1 VTCLGKTAGLT
12 NTWFIVLLLA
22 VAGCTTPPPQ
32 SQTQTQ
38 TPIQAGLH
46 LSKVGF
52 ADLPQWSGVDQVRA
66 QLSFQR
72 SCAVLMTKPGETAL
86 AGAGYAGTVADWRP
100 VCDAAKSG
108 SRDFFEKNFTPF
120 AVDGEALFTGY
131 YEPQIRGSRT
141 RTGAFQ
147 TPVYG
152 LPSDLVRVDLGLF
165 NTKLKGERISGK
177 VEGRALVPYADRA
190 QIDTGGIA
198 AAPVLFYTDDAI
210 AFFFLQIQGSGRVV
224 FDDGSNAR
232 IAYAGEN
239 GQAYTAIGRT
249 LIAEGALTREE
260 VSLQSIRAWLAAHP
274 GRARAVMQTNRSY
287 IFFAEVPVG
296 DPALGSTGSL
306 GTNLTPL
313 ASLAVDSRI
322 HALGAPFYVAADGP
336 DPVHDVM
343 VAQDIGGA
351 IRGPARG
358 DMFFGF
364 GAEAERRAGA
374 MKAPGRLYLL
384 LPNGLAEKIGAGRD
398 YPPNVTQ

>member
-1 VTCLGKTAGLT
+1 MD
-12 NTWFIVLLLA
+12 
-22 VAGCTTPPPQ
+22 Q
-32 SQTQTQ
+32 SK
-38 TPIQAGLH
+38 AL
-46 LSKVGF
+46 
-52 ADLPQWSGVDQVRA
+52 
-66 QLSFQR
+66 LSFQR
-72 SCAVLMTKPGETAL
+72 SCAVLMAKPGDTVL
-86 AGAGYAGTVADWRP
+86 AGAGYAGTVADWRS
-100 VCDAAKSG
+100 VCEMAKSG
-108 SRDFFEKNFTPF
+108 APDFFERNFTPF
-120 AVDGEALFTGY
+120 AVGGEALFTGY
-131 YEPQIRGSRT
+131 YEPQIRGSRA

-165 NTKLKGERISGK
+165 NPKLKGERVSGK

-190 QIDTGGIA
+190 QIDTGGVA
-198 AAPVLFYTDDAI
+198 TAPILFYTDDAI
-210 AFFFLQIQGSGRVV
+210 AFFFLQIQGSGRVA
-224 FDDGSNAR
+224 FSDGSMAR

-249 LIAEGALTREE
+249 LIADGSLTREE

-274 GRARAVMQTNRSY
+274 DRARAVMQTNRSY
-287 IFFAEVPVG
+287 IFFSEVPMG

-336 DPVHDVM
+336 DPVHQVM

-364 GAEAERRAGA
+364 GEQAEHRAGA

-384 LPNGLAEKIGAGRD
+384 LPNALAEKIGAGRD
-398 YPPNVTQ
+398 YPP